1 MTSPMADNNPIH
13 APAARERRVALE
25 KRRRVSEMSQ
35 EEMRR
40 ELLTS
45 EVTGL
50 PNRRA
55 FDEAGRSLAVAM
67 CDVDGLKALNN
78 YGYEVGNC
86 VLRAKA
92 SALREAGLEAY
103 HDKGDEFLCRDK
115 SVEDLRSKLESAR
128 AMLRDR
134 RIVVQ
139 RSDGSTLKIT
149 GADFSY
155 GVGKDL
161 DEAELALKSH
171 KGERERAGELAR
183 GQLRGITV
191 RIDNATI
198 LISTVGTP
206 FSESIDL
213 DLP

>member
-1 MTSPMADNNPIH
+1 M
-13 APAARERRVALE
+13 
-25 KRRRVSEMSQ
+25 
-35 EEMRR
+35 
-40 ELLTS
+40 
-45 EVTGL
+45 
-50 PNRRA
+50 
-55 FDEAGRSLAVAM
+55 
-67 CDVDGLKALNN
+67 
-78 YGYEVGNC
+78 
-86 VLRAKA
+86 
-92 SALREAGLEAY
+92 REAGLEAY